1 MPPPRP
7 LPRIRAP
14 PGAAV
19 VHRPPPRGET
29 LKTKLILGASLALLL
44 VATSVSLAFAS
55 GDPKGDTNGDKVH
68 VLHVTLRNSQ
78 ETPLDLGAPGPS
90 VGDRFIVFG
99 DLFRNDKRVGAGG
112 YECVTMLF
120 TPGPDPTGEPEAAT
134 DQCVATLSLPKGQI
148 TVQGLVDRTR
158 PSAGHAGHH
167 RRHRRLPNRPR
178 RAADLRTKRTGR
190 RAAHAEAHSLTEDQ
204 AFRRVTL
211 RRGVTLL
218 QEGRYAFPRKTLVGP
233 VTSVV

>member
-7 LPRIRAP
+7 LLRIRAP

-29 LKTKLILGASLALLL
+29 LKTKLILGAILALLL
-44 VATSVSLAFAS
+44 AATSVSLAFAS

-78 ETPLDLGAPGPS
+78 ETPLDLGTPGPG

-120 TPGPDPTGEPEAAT
+120 TPGPDPAGEPEAAT
-134 DQCVATLSLPKGQI
+134 DQCVATLSLAKGQI
-148 TVQGLVDRTR
+148 TVQGLVDRTG
-158 PSAGHAGHH
+158 PV
-167 RRHRRLPNRPR
+167 P
-178 RAADLRTKRTGR
+178 
-190 RAAHAEAHSLTEDQ
+190 
-204 AFRRVTL
+204 VTL
-211 RRGVTLL
+211 AITGGTGAYRTAHGELQTSGPNEQGDEPLTLKL
-218 QEGRYAFPRKTLVGP
+218 IL
-233 VTSVV
+233 